1 MDCTSTQ
8 RIMKILNLVGLTLA
22 LLVGA
27 TAADAQDRE
36 GKWEFTLGAAYQL
49 GADLEGEAGSTLE
62 TDDDF
67 GFAMMGGYNFSD
79 SFATTFGFQWADIG
93 YDGTVLQQDGS
104 SLGISGSYEA
114 WTMSG
119 NAIWHLMDGP
129 LTPYVGA
136 GLGWTW
142 IDTNVPTGPPVTGC
156 WWDPWWGY
164 VCYTDYPTK
173 TTDAF
178 SYQAI
183 LGVRYEFNPSTFMRL
198 GYTSQWADFENADST
213 PRFDVVMLEIGWMF

>member
-1 MDCTSTQ
+1 
-8 RIMKILNLVGLTLA
+8 
-22 LLVGA
+22 
-27 TAADAQDRE
+27 
-36 GKWEFTLGAAYQL
+36 
-49 GADLEGEAGSTLE
+49 
-62 TDDDF
+62 
-67 GFAMMGGYNFSD
+67 
-79 SFATTFGFQWADIG
+79 
-93 YDGTVLQQDGS
+93 
-104 SLGISGSYEA
+104 
-114 WTMSG
+114 MSG

-183 LGVRYEFNPSTFMRL
+183 LGVRYEFNPRPSCAWATPASGPTLRTPTAPPAST
-198 GYTSQWADFENADST
+198 W
-213 PRFDVVMLEIGWMF
+213 